1 MNLDD
6 RQRKIVF
13 GVLVAALAAVGVYLT
28 VAGPERASG
37 EPEDRRPSAAATAP
51 TGPASPPPGIRTAV
65 NPEDFDVYRLLPFSR
80 AEFATAAEV
89 AQKFVSAYATYR
101 YDEEPQKY
109 AERLSGLATEQLRAE
124 LGGGHSS
131 AGLVAKRQEER
142 TVATGTASLE
152 QVRDIGDNSII
163 FLVTG
168 TQKVTAGGKE
178 TSEDKRWAVTVVR
191 DGGSL
196 RVYAFEPADAG
207 QAGDIG

>member
-1 MNLDD
+1 M
-6 RQRKIVF
+6 
-13 GVLVAALAAVGVYLT
+13 
-28 VAGPERASG
+28 
-37 EPEDRRPSAAATAP
+37 
-51 TGPASPPPGIRTAV
+51 
-65 NPEDFDVYRLLPFSR
+65 NPEDFDLYRLLPFSR

-109 AERLSGLATEQLRAE
+109 AERLSGLVTDQLAAE
-124 LGGGHSS
+124 LAGGHSS
-131 AGLVAKRQEER
+131 AGLVAERTAER
-142 TVATGTASLE
+142 TVATGTASLD

-178 TSEDKRWAVTVVR
+178 TSENKRWAVTVVR

-196 RVYAFEPADAG
+196 KVYAFEPADAG
-207 QAGDIG
+207 QAGDTG

>member
-13 GVLVAALAAVGVYLT
+13 GVLAVVLAAVGVYLT
-28 VAGPERASG
+28 VAGPDRVRD
-37 EPEDRRPSAAATAP
+37 EPDDRPTAAATVP
-51 TGPASPPPGIRTAV
+51 TGPASPPPGIRTEV
-65 NPEDFDVYRLLPFSR
+65 NPEDFDLYRLLPFSR

-109 AERLSGLATEQLRAE
+109 AERLSGLVTDQLGTELV
-124 LGGGHSS
+124 GGHSS
-131 AGLVAKRQEER
+131 AGLVAKREEER
-142 TVATGTASLE
+142 TVATGTASLD

-196 RVYAFEPADAG
+196 KVYAFEPADAG
-207 QAGDIG
+207 QAGDTG

>member
-13 GVLVAALAAVGVYLT
+13 AGLVAVLAAVGVYLT
-28 VAGPERASG
+28 VAGPERVTG
-37 EPEDRRPSAAATAP
+37 EPDDAPTAAAPAP

-65 NPEDFDVYRLLPFSR
+65 NPEDFDLYRLLPFSR

-101 YDEEPQKY
+101 YDEEPRKY
-109 AERLSGLATEQLRAE
+109 DERLSQLATEQLRGE
-124 LGGGHSS
+124 LARAHAS
-131 AGLVAKRQEER
+131 AGLVAKRQQDR
-142 TVATGTASLE
+142 TVATGTASLD

-168 TQKVTAGGKE
+168 TQTVTAGGKE
-178 TSEDKRWAVTVVR
+178 TSESKRWAVTVVR

-207 QAGDIG
+207 QEGDTG